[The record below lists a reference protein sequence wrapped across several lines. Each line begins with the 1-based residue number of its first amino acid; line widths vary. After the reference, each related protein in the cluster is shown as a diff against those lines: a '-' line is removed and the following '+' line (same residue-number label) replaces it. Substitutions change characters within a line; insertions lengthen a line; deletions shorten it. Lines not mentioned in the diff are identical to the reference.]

1 MSALIKRTVIAAL
14 TLGAASGGVVAQ
26 QAAQGGAVSGGVG
39 VEEVIVTA
47 QKRAES
53 VQDVPL
59 SITTLSPAALEQREV
74 NTFFDYASKVPNL
87 SFALTG
93 DGIGTARSIALR
105 GIAGTDTTG
114 FYIDDVPLPDSI
126 DPRVL
131 DVDRIEVL
139 RGPQGT
145 LYGARSM
152 GGTVR
157 VITRNPNLSNF
168 EATVHAGLGSTEHT
182 DRPNST
188 ADMVLNMPIV
198 GDRAALRLS
207 AFFDDQAGF
216 LSRSY
221 CTNPAAAGVSCFPLS
236 TSGVST
242 VRDVAATSTYGGAAS
257 LTIKATEDF
266 TITPRFMVQRETYS
280 GFPMADYRSTPGN
293 GYGYPVPSGP
303 YTLPQKLL
311 PSSLTQARLFNIPE
325 GGIDAWDLSS
335 LTLRWAQPWG
345 EFVSS
350 TAYFGRTVWETEDES
365 DFVWAAITSNF
376 PTGSAQ
382 PSAIHELKDYQR
394 FVEEI
399 RFASKFDGPF
409 QFVAGAFYS
418 DFHGRLPFS
427 AYYPPAVTPG
437 LDATLGLPPPEV
449 LGYNPAVADLI
460 FASDFHT
467 RQREPAVFGE
477 FSYNILPS
485 VKATVGARW
494 YQVKITSQGYE
505 EGLATGASYFA
516 SPFAETKESGTNP
529 KAEIDWHVTPDK
541 MVYALASKGF
551 RPGGLV
557 PIVPP
562 GQANT
567 ATDCVAALQAQ
578 DPGVNINQTRQF
590 SSDSLWNYE
599 AGFKTSWLEHR
610 VNINAA
616 GFHILW
622 PNIQQPVLL
631 SCGFQFI
638 TNAGSAISNGAE
650 LEVSARPV
658 QNLDVTLGMGYQDA
672 HINHHGLL
680 PVPDGFPVYN
690 TPDWTGNTS
699 ATYTL
704 PLGASGWTLQ
714 GTADYSFVGR
724 SFSANNNPAQP
735 RERPSYDLVDLRLAA
750 IHGNYQFALFGKNLG
765 NTITTLGDNRSLAAE
780 VPGRPRLI
788 VNQPR
793 TIGVEGRVSF

>member
-1 MSALIKRTVIAAL
+1 MSVQGKSTVIAAL
-14 TLGAASGGVVAQ
+14 TLWACSSAALAQ
-26 QAAQGGAVSGGVG
+26 QAAQGAAGSGGLG
-39 VEEVIVTA
+39 LEEVIVTA

-157 VITRNPNLSNF
+157 VITRSPNLSTF
-168 EATVHAGLGSTEHT
+168 EATVHAGLGNTDHA

-188 ADMVLNMPIV
+188 GDLVLNMPISA
-198 GDRAALRLS
+198 DRAALRVS
-207 AFFDDQAGF
+207 AFYDNQAGF

-221 CTNPAAAGVSCFPLS
+221 CTTPATAGTSCLPLS
-236 TSGVST
+236 SSGVST
-242 VRDVAATSTYGGAAS
+242 VRDIAATSTYGGAAS
-257 LTIKATEDF
+257 LTIKATEDL

-280 GFPMADYRSTPGN
+280 GFPMADYRATPGN

-303 YTLPQKLL
+303 YTLPKKLL
-311 PSSLTQARLFNIPE
+311 PSSLTQARLFNIAE

-335 LTLRWAQPWG
+335 LTLRWARPWG

-365 DFVWAAITSNF
+365 DFVWAAITSGAGGT
-376 PTGSAQ
+376 PS

-399 RFASKFDGPF
+399 RFASKFDGPL
-409 QFVAGAFYS
+409 QFVAGVFYS
-418 DFHGRLPFS
+418 DFHGRLPFA
-427 AYYPPAVTPG
+427 AYYPPAVAPG
-437 LDATLGLPPPEV
+437 LDATLGLPPPDV

-460 FASDFHT
+460 FAQNFHT

-485 VKATVGARW
+485 LKATVGARW
-494 YQVKITSQGYE
+494 YQVKIDSQGYE
-505 EGLATGASYFA
+505 EGLATGAAFYP
-516 SPFAETKESGTNP
+516 SPFATTKETGTNP
-529 KAEIDWHVTPDK
+529 KAELDWHVTQDK
-541 MVYALASKGF
+541 MVYVLASKGF

-557 PIVPP
+557 PVVPP
-562 GQANT
+562 GQPGT
-567 ATDCVAALQAQ
+567 GTDCRLSLAQQA
-578 DPGVNINQTRQF
+578 PGIRLEDTRTYQ
-590 SSDSLWNYE
+590 SDSLWNYE

-622 PNIQQPVLL
+622 PHIQQPVLL
-631 SCGFQFI
+631 GCGFQFI
-638 TNAGSAISNGAE
+638 TNAGSAVSNGAE
-650 LEVSARPV
+650 LEVTARPV
-658 QNLDVTLGMGYQDA
+658 QNLDVSFGMGYQDA
-672 HINHHGLL
+672 HIQNHGLL
-680 PVPDGFPVYN
+680 PVPDGFSVYN
-690 TPDWTGNTS
+690 TPDWTGNAA

-704 PLGASGWTLQ
+704 ALGGSGWELQ
-714 GTADYSFVGR
+714 GTADYSYVGR
-724 SFSANNNPAQP
+724 SYSANNNPAQP
-735 RERPSYDLVDLRLAA
+735 RERPSYDLVDLRIAA
-750 IHGNYQFALFGKNLG
+750 IRGNYQISLFGKNLG
-765 NTITTLGDNRSLAAE
+765 NTITNLGDNRSLAAE